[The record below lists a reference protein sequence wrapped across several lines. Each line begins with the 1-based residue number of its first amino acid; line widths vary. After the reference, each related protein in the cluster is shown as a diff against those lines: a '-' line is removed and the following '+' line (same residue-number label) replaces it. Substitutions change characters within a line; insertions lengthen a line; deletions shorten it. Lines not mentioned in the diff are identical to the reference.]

1 MLICKHAKLG
11 WWTWKTLFLHN
22 VSMLLLWWALQ
33 LPTWLSTL
41 NLKGVLALDI
51 SLLSELT
58 IECLPSVDLKTLKWP
73 NTKIHGCQRTATTHM
88 WVAENFQTRE
98 PVQNECVI
106 SLRSHKSISIYMSL
120 HVRVSIYLTPACIF
134 TPARGRIC
142 VHARVT

>member
-1 MLICKHAKLG
+1 MLTCKHTKLG
-11 WWTWKTLFLHN
+11 WWTRKTLFLHN
-22 VSMLLLWWALQ
+22 ISMLLLWWALER
-33 LPTWLSTL
+33 LTWLSTL
-41 NLKGVLALDI
+41 NLKGISALDI

-58 IECLPSVDLKTLKWP
+58 IKCPLSVVLKTLKWP
-73 NTKIHGCQRTATTHM
+73 NMKIPGCQRTATTNV

-106 SLRSHKSISIYMSL
+106 LLRSHKSTFIYINL

-142 VHARVT
+142 VYAQVT